1 MMDKKRYKL
10 IAIAA
15 LALTTLL
22 AIYGLFRASNLKGQ
36 LNVAEAKASEM
47 VTKLSAQKELR
58 QLDSLL
64 AIGAYEQVITASNS
78 QLNNKDLE
86 DISGVQLRMDIAQK
100 MLHLKTAKN
109 PLQDSIMAKDS
120 LDSIQTVR
128 FSGLSREL
136 KQYDS
141 LSFALEK
148 AKVQLASVRR
158 QLQKRSFGEY
168 LTFTNKKGSQ
178 MHYVGEV
185 KHKKAN
191 GFGIALLN
199 TGSRYEGEW
208 KDNQRHGYGS
218 FYWAD
223 GEYYVGNYVNDL
235 RNGEG
240 TYNWPNGEKYVGE
253 WKDDRRNGHGIFYGA
268 DGDIVT
274 QGTWEEDKLVKQDK

>member
-1 MMDKKRYKL
+1 MMDKKRTKI

-22 AIYGLFRASNLKGQ
+22 AIYGLFRASSLKQQ
-36 LNVAEAKASEM
+36 LDAAE
-47 VTKLSAQKELR
+47 TKTMKLATELSVQEELR
-58 QLDSLL
+58 QIDSLL
-64 AIGAYEQVITASNS
+64 ALGEYQAAITASNS
-78 QLNNKDLE
+78 QLNNKDLQ
-86 DISGVQLRMDIAQK
+86 DISGVQLRVDIAEKLLQ
-100 MLHLKTAKN
+100 LKTSKN
-109 PLQDSIMAKDS
+109 PLQDSIKAKDS
-120 LDSIQTVR
+120 LDSIQAAR
-128 FSGLSREL
+128 FSGFSREL
-136 KQYDS
+136 QQYDS

-148 AKVQLASVRR
+148 TKVQLANVRR
-158 QLQKRSFGEY
+158 QMQKKSFGEY
-168 LTFTNKKGSQ
+168 LTFTNKKGSL

-191 GFGIALLN
+191 GYGIALLN

-240 TYNWPNGEKYVGE
+240 TYHWPNGEKYVGQ
-253 WKDDRRNGHGIFYGA
+253 WKDDRRNGNGVFYGA

-274 QGTWEEDKLVKQDK
+274 QGTWENDKLVKQDK

>member
-10 IAIAA
+10 IAISV

-22 AIYGLFRASNLKGQ
+22 AIYGLFRASNLNQQ
-36 LNVAEAKASEM
+36 LKASEANASEM
-47 VTKLSAQKELR
+47 ATRLSVQEELR

-64 AIGAYEQVITASNS
+64 AEGAYQEVIASSNS
-78 QLNNKDLE
+78 QLHDKDLQ
-86 DISGVQLRMDIAQK
+86 DVSGVQLRIDIAEKLLQ
-100 MLHLKTAKN
+100 LKTAKN
-109 PLQDSIMAKDS
+109 PLQDSIVSKDS
-120 LDSIQTVR
+120 LDSIQTLR

-158 QLQKRSFGEY
+158 QLQKKSFGEY

-185 KHKKAN
+185 RHKKAN

-208 KDNQRHGYGS
+208 KDNQRHGFGS

-223 GEYYVGNYVNDL
+223 GEYYVGNYMGDL

-240 TYNWPNGEKYVGE
+240 TYNWPNGEKYVGQ
-253 WKDDRRNGHGIFYGA
+253 WKDDKRNGYGIFYGA

-274 QGTWEEDKLVKQDK
+274 QGTWEDDKLVKQDK

>member
-1 MMDKKRYKL
+1 MMDKKRTKI

-22 AIYGLFRASNLKGQ
+22 AIYGLFRANNLKQ
-36 LNVAEAKASEM
+36 RLDVAE
-47 VTKLSAQKELR
+47 TKTAELATELSVQEELR
-58 QLDSLL
+58 KIDSLL
-64 AIGAYEQVITASNS
+64 ASGEYQAAITASNS
-78 QLNNKDLE
+78 QLNNKDLQ
-86 DISGVQLRMDIAQK
+86 DISGVQLRMDIAEKLLQ
-100 MLHLKTAKN
+100 LKTAKN
-109 PLQDSIMAKDS
+109 PLQDSIRAKDS
-120 LDSIQTVR
+120 LDSIQAAR
-128 FSGLSREL
+128 FSGFSREL
-136 KQYDS
+136 QQYDS

-148 AKVQLASVRR
+148 TKVQLANVRR
-158 QLQKRSFGEY
+158 QMQKKSFGEY
-168 LTFTNKKGSQ
+168 LTFTNQKGSI

-191 GFGIALLN
+191 GYGIALLN

-240 TYNWPNGEKYVGE
+240 TYNWPNGEKYVGQ
-253 WKDDRRNGHGIFYGA
+253 WKDDRRNGNGIFYGA

-274 QGTWEEDKLVKQDK
+274 QGTWENDKLVKENK